1 MSFSYDAVIEQSQK
15 YLDFIA
21 KEELTKEEKDWVVRE
36 SVEGFRDNV
45 NPGFLEYRKSVS
57 TDYTA
62 VEWKDSGVHFTD
74 IYGKDF
80 IDCLGGYGIYNVG
93 HRHPKVMAAV
103 MNQLKRQALHSQE
116 LLDPLRAMLA
126 KLLAAITPGD
136 LQYCF
141 FTNSG
146 TESVEGALKVARL
159 HTRRTGIIAAVGAFH
174 GKSMGSLSATSK
186 SVFRKPFL
194 PLVPGFRHVPYGDAD
209 IIEKEIASAEYIGED
224 IAAVILEPIL
234 GEGGIIIPPD
244 DYFPQVRELCD
255 RYGVLLIADEI
266 QTGMGRTG
274 KMFGIGHYGVAPD
287 IMTLGKAFGGA
298 VMPIGAFVATKK
310 VWEEMTPNPFLHTT
324 TFGGNPIACAAAIAA
339 INVTLEERLPEQ
351 AAEKGNYFIPKLVD
365 LMNKYKNIC
374 MEGRGRGLLI
384 GMEFT
389 SNEAGYEVAKGLFEH
404 GVLVAGTLISAKT
417 LRIEPPLTIT
427 KAELD
432 KVLETLGKVFTEVSK
447 KFG

>member
-1 MSFSYDAVIEQSQK
+1 MSFSYDAVIEQSKK

-126 KLLAAITPGD
+126 KLVAAITPGD

-146 TESVEGALKVARL
+146 AESVEGALKLARL
-159 HTRRTGIIAAVGAFH
+159 HTKRSGFIAAIGAFH

-186 SVFRKPFL
+186 AVFRKPFL
-194 PLVPGFRHVPYGDAD
+194 PLIPGFRHVPYGDAD
-209 IIEKEIASAEYIGED
+209 ALEKEVASAEYIGED
-224 IAAVILEPIL
+224 IAAVILEPIQ
-234 GEGGIIIPPD
+234 GEGGVIVPPD
-244 DYFPQVRELCD
+244 DYFPKVREICN
-255 RYGVLLIADEI
+255 RHGVLLIADEI

-274 KMFGIGHYGVAPD
+274 KLFGIEHYGVVPD
-287 IMTLGKAFGGA
+287 IMALGKAFGGA
-298 VMPIGAFVATKK
+298 VMPIGAFISTKEIWQK
-310 VWEEMTPNPFLHTT
+310 MTPNPFLHTT

-339 INVTLEERLPEQ
+339 INVVLEERLPEQ
-351 AAEKGNYFIPKLVD
+351 AAEKGNYFIPRLVD
-365 LMNKYKNIC
+365 LMSKYKNIC

-389 SNEAGYEVAKGLFEH
+389 SSEAGYEVAKGLFEH
-404 GVLVAGTLISAKT
+404 GVLVAGTLINAKT
-417 LRIEPPLTIT
+417 VRIEPPLTIT

-432 KVLETLGKVFTEVSK
+432 KVLEALGKVFAEVSK
-447 KFG
+447 KFS

>member
-1 MSFSYDAVIEQSQK
+1 MGINYDEVIEQSKK
-15 YLDFIA
+15 YLEFIA

-126 KLLAAITPGD
+126 KLVAMITPGD
-136 LQYCF
+136 LQYSF
-141 FTNSG
+141 FVNSG
-146 TESVEGALKVARL
+146 TESVEGALKLARL
-159 HTRRTGIIAAVGAFH
+159 HSKRSGFIATIGAFH
-174 GKSMGSLSATSK
+174 GKSLGSLSATSK
-186 SVFRKPFL
+186 YVFRKPFL
-194 PLVPGFRHVPYGDAD
+194 PLIPGFRHVPYGDANAM
-209 IIEKEIASAEYIGED
+209 EKEIVSAEYSGED
-224 IAAVILEPIL
+224 IAAVILEPIQ
-234 GEGGIIIPPD
+234 GEGGVIIPPD
-244 DYFPQVRELCD
+244 SYFPQVREICD
-255 RYGVLLIADEI
+255 CYGVLLIVDEV

-274 KMFGIGHYGVAPD
+274 KMFGVEHYGVVPD
-287 IMTLGKAFGGA
+287 ILCLAKSFGGG
-298 VMPIGAFVATKK
+298 VMPIGAFVSTKEI
-310 VWEEMTPNPFLHTT
+310 WEEMTPNPFIHTT

-339 INVTLEERLPEQ
+339 INVVLEERLPEQ
-351 AAEKGNYFIPKLVD
+351 AAEKGNYFIPRLLD
-365 LMNKYKNIC
+365 LMSKYKNIC
-374 MEGRGRGLLI
+374 AEGRGRGLLI

-404 GVLVAGTLISAKT
+404 GVLVAGTLINAKT
-417 LRIEPPLTIT
+417 VRIEPPLTIT

-432 KVLETLGKVFTEVSK
+432 KVLEVLGKVFAEVSK
-447 KFG
+447 KFS

>member
-1 MSFSYDAVIEQSQK
+1 MSFSYDAVIEQSRK
-15 YLDFIA
+15 YLEFIA
-21 KEELTKEEKDWVVRE
+21 KEELTKEEKDWVVHE
-36 SVEGFRDNV
+36 AVEGFRDNV

-93 HRHPKVMAAV
+93 HRHPKVMEAV
-103 MNQLKRQALHSQE
+103 VNQMKRQALHSQE

-126 KLLAAITPGD
+126 KLVAAITPGD
-136 LQYCF
+136 LQYSF

-146 TESVEGALKVARL
+146 TESVEGALKLARL
-159 HTRRTGIIAAVGAFH
+159 HTGHTGFIAAVGAFH
-174 GKSMGSLSATSK
+174 GKSFGSLSGTSK
-186 SVFRKPFL
+186 YIFRKPFL

-209 IIEKEIASAEYIGED
+209 IIEKEIASAEFTGED
-224 IAAVILEPIL
+224 IAAVILEPIQ
-234 GEGGIIIPPD
+234 GEGGVIIPPD
-244 DYFPQVRELCD
+244 NYFPQVRKICD
-255 RYGVLLIADEI
+255 RYGVLLIADEV

-274 KMFGIGHYGVAPD
+274 RLFGIEHYGVVPD
-287 IMTLGKAFGGA
+287 IMSLGKAFGGA
-298 VMPIGAFVATKK
+298 VMPIGAFISTKEI
-310 VWEEMTPNPFLHTT
+310 WEKMTPNPFLHTT

-339 INVTLEERLPEQ
+339 INVILEERLPEQ
-351 AAEKGNYFIPKLVD
+351 AAEKGNYFIPKLID
-365 LMNKYKNIC
+365 LMSNYKNIC
-374 MEGRGRGLLI
+374 AEGRGRGLLI

-404 GVLVAGTLISAKT
+404 GILVAGTLINAKAI
-417 LRIEPPLTIT
+417 RIEPPLIIT

-432 KVLETLGKVFTEVSK
+432 RVLETLGKVFAEVSK
-447 KFG
+447 KFS

>member
-1 MSFSYDAVIEQSQK
+1 MSVSYDTVVEQSRK
-15 YLDFIA
+15 YLEFIA

-126 KLLAAITPGD
+126 KLVAMITPGD
-136 LQYCF
+136 LQYSF

-146 TESVEGALKVARL
+146 TESVEGALKLARL
-159 HTRRTGIIAAVGAFH
+159 HTGRSGFIAAIGAFH

-186 SVFRKPFL
+186 VVFRKPFL
-194 PLVPGFRHVPYGDAD
+194 PLIPGFRHVPYGDAD
-209 IIEKEIASAEYIGED
+209 ALEKEVASAEYIGED
-224 IAAVILEPIL
+224 IAAVILEPVQ
-234 GEGGIIIPPD
+234 GEGGVIVPPD
-244 DYFPQVRELCD
+244 DYFPKVREICN
-255 RYGVLLIADEI
+255 RHGVLLIADEI

-274 KMFGIGHYGVAPD
+274 KLFGIEHYGVVPD
-287 IMTLGKAFGGA
+287 IMALGKAFGGA
-298 VMPIGAFVATKK
+298 VMPIGAFISTKEIWQK
-310 VWEEMTPNPFLHTT
+310 MTPNPFLHTT

-339 INVTLEERLPEQ
+339 INVVLEERLPEQ
-351 AAEKGNYFIPKLVD
+351 AAEKGNYFIPKLID
-365 LMNKYKNIC
+365 LMSNYKNIC
-374 MEGRGRGLLI
+374 AEGRGCGLLI

-389 SNEAGYEVAKGLFEH
+389 SSEAGYEVAKGLFER
-404 GVLVAGTLISAKT
+404 GVLVAGTLINAKT
-417 LRIEPPLTIT
+417 VRIEPPLTIT

-432 KVLETLGKVFTEVSK
+432 KVLEALDKVFAEVSK
-447 KFG
+447 KFS